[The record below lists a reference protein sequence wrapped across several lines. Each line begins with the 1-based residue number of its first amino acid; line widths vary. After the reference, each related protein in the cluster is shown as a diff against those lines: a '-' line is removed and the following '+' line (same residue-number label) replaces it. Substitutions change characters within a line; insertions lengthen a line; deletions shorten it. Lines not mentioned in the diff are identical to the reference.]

1 MAIHVCMYARCLI
14 ISDGRIALS
23 QVKQRLEAMQ
33 EAMKSPQV
41 QQQMAEMQSA
51 MANPALQERLES
63 LKDDPELQ
71 V

>member
-1 MAIHVCMYARCLI
+1 
-14 ISDGRIALS
+14 
-23 QVKQRLEAMQ
+23 MQ

-41 QQQMAEMQSA
+41 QEQMAEMQSA
-51 MANPALQERLES
+51 MANPALQERLEG